1 MRREVGEA
9 VLSYGHERTV
19 VEMRQL
25 HRQLH
30 KEHIWEPG
38 RKEDPVA
45 WGRNPDRTVGLWV
58 TDLGTC
64 LRIFPRQLRKLG
76 TPWFSLSAYRKM
88 GSGGHRFLSC
98 RKESDWSQKGVRRT
112 QQAQLATSMLHFQC
126 GQNHRTEDEG
136 AKRNP
141 ESRHEPTRS
150 D

>member
-1 MRREVGEA
+1 MKGPAGEGAEVRREVGEA

-58 TDLGTC
+58 TDLGIC

-76 TPWFSLSAYRKM
+76 TPWFSPSAYRKM
-88 GSGGHRFLSC
+88 GRGGTQISVV
-98 RKESDWSQKGVRRT
+98 QKGVRMESERSQEDST
-112 QQAQLATSMLHFQC
+112 GTAGNLNASLSVW
-126 GQNHRTEDEG
+126 TEPQD
-136 AKRNP
+136 R
-141 ESRHEPTRS
+141 R
-150 D
+150 